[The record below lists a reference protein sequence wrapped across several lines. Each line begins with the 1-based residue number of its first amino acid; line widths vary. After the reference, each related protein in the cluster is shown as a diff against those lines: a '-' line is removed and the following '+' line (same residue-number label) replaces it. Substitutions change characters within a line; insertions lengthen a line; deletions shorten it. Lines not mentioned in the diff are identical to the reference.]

1 MLHLR
6 GRGRDSLLA
15 GGLLLAGALAVAACG
30 GSGDT
35 PRLDVRPALTLPD
48 SVPLG
53 EPLDMRWSWTP
64 GPDFT
69 APAEDY
75 KIFVHMVDPQG
86 NIVQQDDHFPP
97 EPTSQ
102 WTAGAPIEYQR
113 WLYVPE
119 LEVEYVDIVVGLYE
133 RDNRAEIQGPGGWSD
148 SVTVHRLSIRADDM
162 TGIPV
167 YMSGWHP
174 LEQVADQEPSSWRW
188 TEDVAKAVFT
198 NPMKDAVLHLS
209 AHGPFDEVGPQTLVV
224 KIGEQELAT
233 IEITDPTNFMERIE
247 VPAAVMGDGEWVEL
261 TLEVSPALVPKELDP
276 ESQDDRRLGLQ
287 VFMLYL
293 SSS

>member
-1 MLHLR
+1 MFDHRRR
-6 GRGRDSLLA
+6 GPGARA
-15 GGLLLAGALAVAACG
+15 GAAMLLAGALAVAGCG

-35 PRLDVRPALTLPD
+35 PRVDVTPTLVLPD

-64 GPDFT
+64 GADFT
-69 APAEDY
+69 APALDY
-75 KIFVHMVDPQG
+75 KIFVHLVDPQG
-86 NIVQQDDHFPP
+86 NILAQDDHFPP

-102 WTAGAPIEYQR
+102 WKAGTPIEYQR

-119 LEVEYVDIVVGLYE
+119 LEVEYVDLVVGLYE
-133 RDNRAEIQGPGGWSD
+133 RDNRAEVQGPNGWND
-148 SVTVHRLSIRADDM
+148 SVTVHRLAIRAEDM

-174 LEQVADQEPSSWRW
+174 LEEVADQDPDSWRW

-209 AHGPFDEVGPQTLVV
+209 AHGPFDEVGAQTVVV
-224 KIGEQELAT
+224 KIGEQQLAS
-233 IEITDPTNFMERIE
+233 IDVSNAENFIERIE
-247 VPAAVMGDGEWVEL
+247 IPAAAMGEGEWVEL
-261 TLEVSPALVPKELDP
+261 TLEISPVLVPKELDP
-276 ESQDDRRLGLQ
+276 ASQDDRRLGLQ